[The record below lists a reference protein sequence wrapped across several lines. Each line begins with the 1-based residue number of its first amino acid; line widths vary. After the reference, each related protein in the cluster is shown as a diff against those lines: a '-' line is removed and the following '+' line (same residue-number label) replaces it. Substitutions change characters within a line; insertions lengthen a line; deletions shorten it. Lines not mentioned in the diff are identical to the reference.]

1 MKTLHSII
9 TGHGQDD
16 YFLAWI
22 EEQANALEL
31 TGWAR
36 HLSDTQVE
44 LIAQG
49 DEDAARDLLEK
60 LMAGSVMT
68 GANDVTEEWLENYKR
83 HDIFQIR

>member
-9 TGHGQDD
+9 TGKGQDE

-22 EEQANALEL
+22 EDQAVALEL

-44 LIAQG
+44 VIAQG
-49 DEDAARDLLEK
+49 EEDAARDLLEQ
-60 LMAGSVMT
+60 LMAGSVVT
-68 GANDVTEEWLENYKR
+68 GANSVTEEWLDDYKP
-83 HDIFQIR
+83 HQIFEIR